1 MRYGE
6 ISVILPLDQV
16 DWLKAEG
23 PEGEVVFS
31 TRIRLAR
38 NLANYTFPCL
48 GNEEQ
53 LKGVVHDVG
62 ATLGE
67 REGIFYNDSS
77 KLSPLH
83 LALLGERHLVSPGFC
98 NGTHPRAL
106 ALSEDGRLSLMV
118 NEEDHLRIQL
128 LTSGL
133 QFRET
138 WKLADALDR
147 SLERHLRFA
156 FDPQFGYLTSC
167 ISNVGTGLRASAM
180 LHLPALAW
188 FNAIDQIV
196 AQVSQVGLTVR
207 GLYGE
212 GTRPDGN
219 LLQISNQI
227 TLGPTEADILAK
239 VDGIARHLVQSEL
252 TARQQLLSQ
261 YRLQLED
268 RVWRC
273 LGLLKNARMM
283 ESNEALAHLS
293 MVRLGLDL
301 GLLPNLPRT
310 ALKQLLVRIRPAN
323 LQFEAKRELAPLERD
338 RMRADLLRQTLE

>member
-1 MRYGE
+1 M
-6 ISVILPLDQV
+6 ILPLDQL

-38 NLANYTFPCL
+38 NLANYTFPSL
-48 GNEEQ
+48 GNEEH
-53 LKGVVHDVG
+53 LRGVLQDVG
-62 ATLGE
+62 TAMGHQQ
-67 REGIFYNDSS
+67 GILYNESS
-77 KLSPLH
+77 KLTPLH
-83 LALLGERHLVSPGFC
+83 LALLGERHLVSPAFC
-98 NGTHPRAL
+98 NATHPRAL
-106 ALSEDGRLSLMV
+106 ALGDDGRLSVMV

-128 LTSGL
+128 LTTGL
-133 QFRET
+133 QFREA
-138 WKLADALDR
+138 WKQADALDR
-147 SLERHLRFA
+147 ELERHLRFA

-227 TLGPTEADILAK
+227 TLGPSEADILAK
-239 VDGIARHLVQSEL
+239 VDGIAKHLVGSEL
-252 TARQQLLSQ
+252 TARQQLLGQ

-293 MVRLGLDL
+293 
-301 GLLPNLPRT
+301 
-310 ALKQLLVRIRPAN
+310 
-323 LQFEAKRELAPLERD
+323 
-338 RMRADLLRQTLE
+338 